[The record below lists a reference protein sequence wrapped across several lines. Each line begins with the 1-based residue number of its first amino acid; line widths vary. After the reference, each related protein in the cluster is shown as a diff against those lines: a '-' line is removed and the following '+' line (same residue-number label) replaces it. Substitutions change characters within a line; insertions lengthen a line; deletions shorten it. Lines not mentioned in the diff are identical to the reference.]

1 MTSSAACCALG
12 QWSHQLSNISSTSW
26 MSKRWNTTMWMR
38 RLSISGRRIGKTTG
52 RLRTLMIT
60 LRVPFCMLYVSM
72 WMYSK
77 YQKYKSICFHE
88 INQSTWLPQNKHQ
101 TITISV
107 LLSPKVHIKYYFS
120 PDFMGPH
127 NFISTGDSHL
137 NFILTWKANLSSFK
151 HRNPLQVLQCKIKI
165 LFLFARIFF
174 YDLLYASVSENISQF
189 FHCSNLLSK
198 I

>member
-1 MTSSAACCALG
+1 MHSKNLNSYTLLANSCAFWYFWLRSVSLPCLTLFVAPFREHCSSLWMTSSAACCALG

-77 YQKYKSICFHE
+77 YQKYKSICFRPH
-88 INQSTWLPQNKHQ
+88 SMKS
-101 TITISV
+101 IS
-107 LLSPKVHIKYYFS
+107 
-120 PDFMGPH
+120 PH
-127 NFISTGDSHL
+127 DSLRIS
-137 NFILTWKANLSSFK
+137 I
-151 HRNPLQVLQCKIKI
+151 RQ
-165 LFLFARIFF
+165 
-174 YDLLYASVSENISQF
+174 
-189 FHCSNLLSK
+189 
-198 I
+198 